1 MMHQSPH
8 SMRYNDPVK
17 DRRQFARA
25 KVKWPVTIL
34 SSEQKALG
42 EIESISNSGAR
53 IYSQELPLPGQKVSL
68 EIQPPNHQSFCVFAK
83 TVWGIIADSPERP
96 YPFIFGVQFE
106 DISEDDIQFIS
117 EIVSK

>member
-1 MMHQSPH
+1 
-8 SMRYNDPVK
+8 VK

-34 SSEQKALG
+34 SPEQKSPG
-42 EIESISNSGAR
+42 EIESISHSGAR
-53 IYSQELPLPGQKVSL
+53 IYSQELPLPGQKLSL
-68 EIQPPNHQSFCVFAK
+68 EIQPSNHQSFCVIAK
-83 TVWGIIADSPERP
+83 TVWGIIADSPKKP
-96 YPFIFGVQFE
+96 YRFVIGVQFE